1 MNLAVKIILYVALTI
16 LAIWLGLGFARAY
29 RNMAVEPTRA
39 PAPVATNLTPS
50 GIEGLPPAAASNALI
65 AATNVGLSVTNQVTE
80 TNTPA
85 SLISTNAVVETNA
98 VAALRTNSPLPE
110 STPQTNTVLADDD
123 GTSQISSRGPQRLRG
138 KDYGVL
144 IRYLVGLVAALV
156 GLGLLLAKDFSRTV
170 GSKAVE
176 FLFNDDAIG
185 VRRPEYDAA
194 EHMWATGDY
203 LEAIRMMR
211 EYYTA
216 NPREV
221 FVAIR
226 IAEIYEKDLKNL
238 LASALEYE
246 EILTKSLPPANW
258 SWTSI
263 HLCNIYSKMGQ
274 SDKSLALLRRIAVEY
289 GETPGAEK
297 ARKRLNQI
305 DPTFLATMTI
315 TTLASEAE
323 DRALKKPSKPGKDDS
338 ASQNLPSGFRPR
350 K

>member
-1 MNLAVKIILYVALTI
+1 MNHAVRIILYVVLTM

-29 RNMAVEPTRA
+29 RNMAVEPGKA
-39 PAPVATNLTPS
+39 PAPAATNTSPAGAETVAPS
-50 GIEGLPPAAASNALI
+50 ATTNASV
-65 AATNVGLSVTNQVTE
+65 AATNVAAAFASQAAETNGSVGQGSTNVLTE
-80 TNTPA
+80 TNT
-85 SLISTNAVVETNA
+85 
-98 VAALRTNSPLPE
+98 VADLRTN
-110 STPQTNTVLADDD
+110 TPQTEATASTNTFQADDD

-144 IRYLVGLVAALV
+144 IRYLVGLVATLAA
-156 GLGLLLAKDFSRTV
+156 LGLLLAKDFSRTV

-176 FLFNDDAIG
+176 FLFNDDAVG

-194 EHMWATGDY
+194 EHMWATGDF
-203 LEAIRMMR
+203 LEAIRMLR
-211 EYYTA
+211 EYYLA

-238 LASALEYE
+238 LAAALEYE

-258 SWTSI
+258 SWTAI
-263 HLCNIYSKMGQ
+263 HLCNIYSKMGH

-315 TTLASEAE
+315 TTIASAEE
-323 DRALKKPSKPGKDDS
+323 DRAPKKPAKPGKDDP
-338 ASQNLPSGFRPR
+338 ASQNLPSGFRP
-350 K
+350 KK

>member
-1 MNLAVKIILYVALTI
+1 MNHAVRITLYVALSI
-16 LAIWLGLGFARAY
+16 LAVWLGIGFARAY
-29 RNMAVEPTRA
+29 RNMAVDPRKA
-39 PAPVATNLTPS
+39 PATTATNSAPAT
-50 GIEGLPPAAASNALI
+50 IEKVPAAAASNALV
-65 AATNVGLSVTNQVTE
+65 AATNVALAVTNQATA
-80 TNTPA
+80 TNNPV
-85 SLISTNAVVETNA
+85 SQFSTNAATETNA
-98 VAALRTNSPLPE
+98 VAALPTNSPLPE
-110 STPQTNTVLADDD
+110 AAAPTNTVQADDD

-144 IRYLVGLVAALV
+144 IRYLVGLVATLV
-156 GLGLLLAKDFSRTV
+156 ALGLLLAKDFSRTV
-170 GSKAVE
+170 GTKAVE

-194 EHMWATGDY
+194 EHMWATGDF
-203 LEAIRMMR
+203 LEAIRLMR

-238 LASALEYE
+238 LAAALEYE
-246 EILTKSLPPANW
+246 EILTKSLPPPNW
-258 SWTSI
+258 SWTAI

-274 SDKSLALLRRIAVEY
+274 SGKSLALLRRIAVEY

-297 ARKRLNQI
+297 ARKRLAQI

-323 DRALKKPSKPGKDDS
+323 DRAPKKPSKSGKDGS
-338 ASQNLPSGFRPR
+338 ASQDLPSGFRPR